1 MIIKLNSP
9 ANLIE
14 YPEDAPAQINQPK
27 VITINEFGEYSSSQF
42 SSIFTQINQ
51 CPQDTLFL
59 NVDSPGGAISSLF
72 GILSLIEHSP
82 KKICTFTN
90 SMAASCGAILLS
102 AGTRGLRFASK
113 DSLIL
118 VHQASTSVEGKTS
131 EVINDAMYVEKL
143 NDKLLN
149 ILAKNSNKT
158 KKFYEGLIRKQNNAD
173 LFISAQE
180 ALGYG
185 IIDAIGLPEVTMNV
199 TVSYDIKAA
208 PVANWLKT
216 KRNQ

>member
-27 VITINEFGEYSSSQF
+27 IITVNEFGEYCSSQF
-42 SSIFTQINQ
+42 SSIFTQLNQ
-51 CPQDTLFL
+51 CPQDTLFI

-82 KKICTFTN
+82 KKVCTFTN

-102 AGTRGLRFASK
+102 SGTKGLRFASK

-131 EVINDAMYVEKL
+131 EVINDALYVEKL

-180 ALGYG
+180 ALSYG
-185 IIDAIGLPEVTMNV
+185 LIDHVGIPEVTMNV
-199 TVSYDIKAA
+199 SISYDVKPS
-208 PVANWLKT
+208 PVASWLKT
-216 KRNQ
+216 SKK